1 MLERNNFKYV
11 ESNNLEENKKL
22 MNENKFLKEQITN
35 LCRDYNTSN
44 VKHNMIIDNLRMENE
59 RLKRQVNLL
68 LLTR

>member
-1 MLERNNFKYV
+1 MLEKNNFKYV

>member
-1 MLERNNFKYV
+1 MLEKNNFKYV

-35 LCRDYNTSN
+35 LCIDYNTSN

>member
-1 MLERNNFKYV
+1 MLERNNFKYI

>member
-11 ESNNLEENKKL
+11 ELNNLEENRKL